1 MLRLNA
7 ANAAGED
14 FSSDMSAR
22 ILDEI
27 ILPAGKGDP
36 SARRTWN
43 AVVGALVAELQ
54 AVQKAWEARKEPLYH
69 GLNISQGSTLDKTME
84 ETLQGFVS
92 ASDAFATAEL
102 FSTLGDD
109 GGTPRVFTFDVAPG
123 TLVIRVDEVLPE
135 TWQCAVEKE
144 TIIGPGAVFVLKDD
158 EKSIISVSPS
168 TAKRKR
174 ALAFQGQEAKK
185 NKTGCWI

>member
-1 MLRLNA
+1 
-7 ANAAGED
+7 
-14 FSSDMSAR
+14 
-22 ILDEI
+22 
-27 ILPAGKGDP
+27 
-36 SARRTWN
+36 
-43 AVVGALVAELQ
+43 
-54 AVQKAWEARKEPLYH
+54 
-69 GLNISQGSTLDKTME
+69 ME

-185 NKTGCWI
+185 IKPGAGFEPRAIE